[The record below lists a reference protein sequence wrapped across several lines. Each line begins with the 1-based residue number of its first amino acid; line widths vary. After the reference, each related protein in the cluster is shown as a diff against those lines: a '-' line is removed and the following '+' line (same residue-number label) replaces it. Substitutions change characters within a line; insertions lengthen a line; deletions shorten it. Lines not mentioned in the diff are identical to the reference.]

1 MNALLQ
7 PQVRRLDRA
16 ERRWLDDARARLRRT
31 HDVHLVAAEEPVSE
45 SVHEPAAHRPTPST
59 PLGGL
64 R

>member
-1 MNALLQ
+1 MSALLQ

-31 HDVHLVAAEEPVSE
+31 HDVHLVAADDDSSSADPL
-45 SVHEPAAHRPTPST
+45 RPTPPT
-59 PLGGL
+59 PLGGT

>member
-1 MNALLQ
+1 MSALLQ

-16 ERRWLDDARARLRRT
+16 ERRWLDDARARQRRT
-31 HDVHLVAAEEPVSE
+31 HDVHLVAAEEPADQ
-45 SVHEPAAHRPTPST
+45 AAADRPTPST